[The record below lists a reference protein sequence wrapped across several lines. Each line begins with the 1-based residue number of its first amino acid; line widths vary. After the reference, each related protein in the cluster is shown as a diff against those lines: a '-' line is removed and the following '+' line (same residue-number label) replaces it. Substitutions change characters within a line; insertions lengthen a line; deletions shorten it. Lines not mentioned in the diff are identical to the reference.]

1 VHANAVWTAIGSP
14 QPEFDN
20 MWEIYLDIRDA
31 LRAIPQD
38 ETLQQVLSNV
48 STTYEPQNCLDEMP
62 ADLQP
67 TDEEGLLVVDET
79 DDEGSSPV
87 VDETDDEGSGPV
99 VDLTEGEDSGEDDGH
114 GIGLDFLY
122 SS

>member
-38 ETLQQVLSNV
+38 ETLQQVLS
-48 STTYEPQNCLDEMP
+48 TEDLKPMDEDEP
-62 ADLQP
+62 
-67 TDEEGLLVVDET
+67 LVVDISDEDEPLVVDISDE
-79 DDEGSSPV
+79 DDEGSIL
-87 VDETDDEGSGPV
+87 V
-99 VDLTEGEDSGEDDGH
+99 VDLTDDDEDRGDDADSEGH
-114 GIGLDFLY
+114 GIGSDSL
-122 SS
+122 

>member
-1 VHANAVWTAIGSP
+1 
-14 QPEFDN
+14 

-31 LRAIPQD
+31 LQAIPQD

-48 STTYEPQNCLDEMP
+48 STTCEPQNCLDEML

-67 TDEEGLLVVDET
+67 TDEEGLL
-79 DDEGSSPV
+79 V